1 LYWLTAKPG
10 TGKSIVL
17 GYVIN
22 HLEGLRLPCAF
33 YFFTYGDKTK
43 FSISLFLRSIAWQI
57 ASNNKEVFDYVLGQC
72 KKDAHLV
79 NADYRTIWRKLFLE
93 GIFKIQLPGKHYL
106 VIDAL
111 DECLN
116 NPELIPLLVKSAGAN
131 TLRVFLTSRNSFET
145 YGVTCPQNLT
155 IVSEKIAPSST
166 AADIGLYITTNL
178 HNLPA
183 LGPDKN
189 MARKAMM
196 NSIIEKS
203 SGCFL
208 WVRLV
213 LSELR
218 NVHTSEEVRQVLEE
232 IPSDM
237 DQLYS
242 YILASMSE
250 LKRGKPLTKAIL
262 AWTVCATR
270 PLTTSELHA
279 ALELDM
285 DDTVDDMER
294 SIATTCGQLVYV
306 DSKARVQVLHQTAR
320 EFLLR
325 PNNTSEFAIVRKE
338 GHKRLAMVCL
348 KYLCGSE
355 MAGPKPRKLSAT
367 KQVILRDRSA
377 FQGYACNAL
386 PEHIPFVS
394 SEDDEFFQ
402 TLSRFLSGNNL
413 LSWIE
418 YIAKE
423 SDLNRLIL
431 TGRALKQYIQRRSKY
446 VVPMGKDTA
455 LLNAWSID
463 LVRLVTHFGRNLS
476 KSPSSIHHLIPP
488 FCPPDSVLKTQFG
501 SSRRSIV
508 VNGLRATAWD
518 DCSSVIAY
526 QQESPT
532 ALACSL
538 ALFAIGQR
546 SGKIRI
552 HDETTCQEVRVL
564 SHQQPVRLLRFG
576 QNGTLLA
583 SVASKS
589 VCIWNVETWAREW
602 RFEIDSVCIDVS
614 FLDHDL
620 LLLAVL
626 LDNRIVVWDLTT
638 GAFRNLESWV
648 DELDEDFVSDRPITA
663 TIGGG
668 STMLAVAYRGHDVIV
683 WDIENESIHDIY
695 GQDVGSLGP
704 HAKKRPGIASV
715 ISLLFSPVADSALLA
730 AGYNDGEIVVFD
742 TIEHKVQARTQANA
756 HSIVSSPD
764 GMLLACG
771 NSAGIILIYDFENLK
786 LVYRIVSEE
795 YSIKS
800 LVFSANSQRLIDI
813 RGPYCRVWD
822 PPALLRDDLDH
833 NSDTV
838 SVSTTPQDYMVHD
851 FDPVIPISTFV
862 CCENENIV
870 ICGKIDGSICLFD
883 GKTGKLEQELVHNTC
898 DSAITCLCY
907 DSRSS
912 ILTSAD
918 IDSSVVSYRLSWDQ
932 KICRAEKVF
941 ERREGMAITQLLAN
955 DGCTRLLI
963 STPTTDT
970 LCTSSTDG
978 YSTILTA
985 ASPDRKSHK
994 WSTHPADPTQLIFFA
1009 DNTAHIFLW
1018 ATLERI
1024 TPSAGIQMTGSI
1036 LPELFIS
1043 STTSCFGG
1051 EVIATTFAESLASG
1065 SKSKLFLWPTT
1076 SFTAKSTSAAPI
1088 PHYQPL
1094 ADDVE
1099 TLMGIYNQRLVFLH
1113 KDGWVCSADS
1123 QNFSTELFDRHF
1135 FFPTDWLSTSGMGRL
1150 MLGISGR
1157 SGNILFVQR
1166 DEVAVVLNGLDTFD
1180 GGVSRG
1186 KRPSISGSVRSGLV
1200 NRPLHM

>member
-1 LYWLTAKPG
+1 
-10 TGKSIVL
+10 L

-22 HLEGLRLPCAF
+22 HLESLQSQCAF
-33 YFFTYGDKTK
+33 YFFTYGDKSK

-57 ASNNKEVFDYVLGQC
+57 ASANQEAFDYVLGQC

-93 GIFKIQLPGKHYL
+93 GIFKLQLPGKHYL

-116 NPELIPLLVKSAGAN
+116 SPELIPLLVKSASAN
-131 TLRVFLTSRNSFET
+131 TLRVFLTSRNSIET
-145 YGVTCPQNLT
+145 YGVACPLNLT
-155 IVSEKIAPSST
+155 IVSQKIPPSST
-166 AADIGLYITTNL
+166 AADIGLYITANIQ
-178 HNLPA
+178 NLPA
-183 LGPDKN
+183 LGLDKD
-189 MARKAMM
+189 MARKSMM
-196 NSIIEKS
+196 ESIVEKA

-208 WVRLV
+208 WVRLI

-218 NVHTSEEVRQVLEE
+218 SVHTSEEVRQVLEE

-262 AWTVCATR
+262 AWTVCAVR
-270 PLTTSELHA
+270 PLTTSELHV
-279 ALELDM
+279 ALQLDM
-285 DDTVDDMER
+285 DDIVDDVER

-306 DSKARVQVLHQTAR
+306 DSKSRVQVLHETAR

-348 KYLCGSE
+348 KYLCGDD
-355 MAGPKPRKLSAT
+355 MAGAKLRKLSVT
-367 KQVILRDRSA
+367 KAVVLKGRSP
-377 FQGYACNAL
+377 FQAYACNAL
-386 PEHIPFVS
+386 VEHIPFIS

-402 TLSRFLSGNNL
+402 ALCRFLGVNNL

-418 YIAKE
+418 YIARE

-431 TGRALKQYIQRRSKY
+431 TGRALKQYIQRRSACA
-446 VVPMGKDTA
+446 VPTRKQTA

-463 LVRLVTHFGRNLS
+463 LVRLVTNFGRNLS
-476 KSPSSIHHLIPP
+476 KWPSSIHQLIPP

-501 SSRRSIV
+501 TSRRSIV
-508 VNGLRATAWD
+508 VSGLRATAWD

-526 QQESPT
+526 QQEFPT

-538 ALFAIGQR
+538 ELFAIGQR

-552 HDETTCQEVRVL
+552 HDETTCQEIRVL
-564 SHQQPVRLLRFG
+564 SHQQLVRLLRFG

-589 VCIWNVETWAREW
+589 VCIWNVKTWAREW
-602 RFEIDSVCIDVS
+602 LFDINSVCIDVS
-614 FLDHDL
+614 FLDNDL

-638 GAFRNLESWV
+638 GASSSLGSWI
-648 DELDEDFVSDRPITA
+648 DELDEDFVCDRPITA
-663 TIGGG
+663 TIGGD
-668 STMLAVAYRGHDVIV
+668 SKMLAIAYRGHDIIV
-683 WDIENESIHDIY
+683 WDIENEKIHDIY
-695 GQDVGSLGP
+695 GQDFGSLGP
-704 HAKKRPGIASV
+704 RAKKRPGIASV
-715 ISLLFSPVADSALLA
+715 ISLLFSPIAESALLA
-730 AGYNDGEIVVFD
+730 AGYNDGELVVFD

-771 NSAGIILIYDFENLK
+771 NSAGMILIYDFESLN

-795 YSIKS
+795 YGIKS
-800 LVFSANSQRLIDI
+800 LVFSANSKRLIDI

-822 PPALLRDDLDH
+822 PPALLRDDLKN

-838 SVSTTPQDYMVHD
+838 SISTTPQEYMLRD
-851 FDPVIPISTFV
+851 FDPAILISTFV
-862 CCENENIV
+862 CCENENQV

-883 GKTGKLEQELVHNTC
+883 GKSGEMEQTLVHNTC
-898 DSAITCLCY
+898 DSTITCLYY
-907 DSRSS
+907 DFRSQ

-918 IDSSVVSYRLSWDQ
+918 IDSFVFSYKLSWDQ
-932 KICRAEKVF
+932 KTCRAEKVF

-963 STPTTDT
+963 STSTSDT
-970 LCTSSTDG
+970 LCTSGTDG
-978 YSTILTA
+978 YNTILTA
-985 ASPDRKSHK
+985 VWPDRKSHK
-994 WSTHPADPTQLIFFA
+994 WVTHPADKTQLICFA
-1009 DNTAHIFLW
+1009 DTTAHLFSW
-1018 ATLERI
+1018 DTLERI
-1024 TPSAGIQMTGSI
+1024 TSSAGIQMTGSI
-1036 LPELFIS
+1036 LSELLIIS
-1043 STTSCFGG
+1043 ITSCFGG
-1051 EVIATTFAESLASG
+1051 EVIATAFAESLASG
-1065 SKSKLFLWPTT
+1065 SKSKLFLWPTD
-1076 SFTAKSTSAAPI
+1076 SFTAESTSAAPI
-1088 PHYQPL
+1088 PHYQQL
-1094 ADDVE
+1094 ADNVE
-1099 TLMGIYNQRLVFLH
+1099 TLIGTYGQRLVFLH
-1113 KDGWVCSADS
+1113 HDGWVCSADP
-1123 QNFSTELFDRHF
+1123 QNFSSEFFDRHF
-1135 FFPTDWLSTSGMGRL
+1135 FFPTDWLSTSGIGRL
-1150 MLGISGR
+1150 MLGIFDC
-1157 SGNILFVQR
+1157 SGNIVFVQR
-1166 DEVAVVLNGLDTFD
+1166 DEVAVVLKGLETFE
-1180 GGVSRG
+1180 GGISRA
-1186 KRPSISGSVRSGLV
+1186 KRPSISGGGRSALV
-1200 NRPLHM
+1200 HRQL